1 MMISEDKN
9 PLPKENDLL
18 ALVPEIGE
26 HGENGTRLVTGA
38 QSLYLSHRVTYVL
51 KLYAERRAMS
61 LALLKRRAP
70 YRRESPRLKIAPRN
84 AMLAIA
90 PWLLLVPTQVR
101 HAGIAAGAYAYINAS
116 RRVETR
122 SIAGERGAYKSK
134 LTLLDGS
141 RISSLWTAER
151 NAAHLKAGAD
161 YCARELLTL
170 AAFLQEE
177 ERAYLKYRID

>member
-122 SIAGERGAYKSK
+122 SIAGERGAYKSE

-170 AAFLQEE
+170 AAFL
-177 ERAYLKYRID
+177 KYRID